1 MRKRILFIVLFAWS
15 GILHAFSQQQANYEL
30 ANEFQAFGLGGNF
43 TANSLNLWPN
53 EINGTDK
60 FWFEFHTTVGKD
72 YYFVDPERR
81 LKEPLFDKGK
91 MASGIAQ
98 ITRGVVDRNKLELS
112 DIKFSEN
119 LASFSF
125 SYKGRNYEYNRLT
138 HQIVEKKKEKS
149 RSLFDRYSW
158 MKYSPDRKYLVYVKK
173 HNLYVKGNGEMGMDT
188 TEVQLTT
195 DGVRYYSYAHDGGTD
210 EEGEVMSD
218 ICWCPDSRHLYLV
231 REDERLLRDFWVI
244 NSLDDRPSLTTYR
257 YEFPGDKNVTQNEL
271 VIVDVIGRTV
281 KKTDISKWPDQYI
294 NPLCVTKDSK
304 YLFFERT
311 KRTWDEVDLCSVNL
325 STMEVKEIIH
335 EVDKPYRDPHARSVA
350 ILNDEIGRAHV

>member
-1 MRKRILFIVLFAWS
+1 
-15 GILHAFSQQQANYEL
+15 
-30 ANEFQAFGLGGNF
+30 
-43 TANSLNLWPN
+43 
-53 EINGTDK
+53 
-60 FWFEFHTTVGKD
+60 
-72 YYFVDPERR
+72 
-81 LKEPLFDKGK
+81 
-91 MASGIAQ
+91 
-98 ITRGVVDRNKLELS
+98 
-112 DIKFSEN
+112 
-119 LASFSF
+119 
-125 SYKGRNYEYNRLT
+125 
-138 HQIVEKKKEKS
+138 
-149 RSLFDRYSW
+149 
-158 MKYSPDRKYLVYVKK
+158 
-173 HNLYVKGNGEMGMDT
+173 
-188 TEVQLTT
+188 
-195 DGVRYYSYAHDGGTD
+195 
-210 EEGEVMSD
+210 MSD

-350 ILNDEIGRAHV
+350 ILNDGKDILFRSFLHHAHKNNTELHQWSTALPSYPFPSPHYLSHTDCVSSHTQDIF